1 MLKMNYWGQKW
12 DLHMDVCPC
21 DAYFNEW
28 VEAKKL
34 TGKTFYHFG
43 TGTHHIIGLRQA
55 ELGNTVFA
63 ITASKEEYDSYVA
76 LVTENALVAKSYL
89 AYFGDIYLSN
99 PRLLPDFDAVT
110 MFHLYEFS
118 IPTLERGPAAP
129 PTRPAD
135 LMTISCVRAGTCCST
150 PSRTAG
156 WRRRPSSRPG
166 KGAPVEPSG
175 FQDAAGLSQ
184 ERMSGLPASSG
195 SVPAG
200 LPAASGCLRPAPRLA
215 GQLFAAALERSPRS

>member
-76 LVTENALVAKSYL
+76 LVTENSLVAKSYL

-118 IPTLERGPAAP
+118 HPNTASAEYGGTTDRGLL
-129 PTRPAD
+129 D
-135 LMTISCVRAGTCCST
+135 LMTAKL
-150 PSRTAG
+150 
-156 WRRRPSSRPG
+156 RPG
-166 KGAPVEPSG
+166 GDMLFYTKSNGWMASETILPAWEKEQPVERVED
-175 FQDAAGLSQ
+175 FKT
-184 ERMSGLPASSG
+184 
-195 SVPAG
+195 
-200 LPAASGCLRPAPRLA
+200 LRIYRKK
-215 GQLFAAALERSPRS
+215 G

>member
-1 MLKMNYWGQKW
+1 MLKMNYWGEKW
-12 DLHMDVCPC
+12 DLHVDICPC

-55 ELGNTVFA
+55 ELGNAVFA

-76 LVTENALVAKSYL
+76 LVTENSLVAKSYL

-110 MFHLYEFS
+110 MFHLCEFS
-118 IPTLERGPAAP
+118 HPNTASAEYGGTTDRGLL
-129 PTRPAD
+129 D
-135 LMTISCVRAGTCCST
+135 LMTDKT
-150 PSRTAG
+150 
-156 WRRRPSSRPG
+156 RPG
-166 KGAPVEPSG
+166 GHILFYTKSNGWMASETIIPVWEERQPVERVDD
-175 FQDAAGLSQ
+175 FKT
-184 ERMSGLPASSG
+184 
-195 SVPAG
+195 
-200 LPAASGCLRPAPRLA
+200 LRVYRKK
-215 GQLFAAALERSPRS
+215 S

>member
-12 DLHMDVCPC
+12 DLHMDICPC

-28 VEAKKL
+28 VEANKL

-55 ELGNTVFA
+55 ELGNAVFA

-76 LVTENALVAKSYL
+76 LVTGNSLVAKSYL

-118 IPTLERGPAAP
+118 HPNTASAEYGGTTDRGLL
-129 PTRPAD
+129 D
-135 LMTISCVRAGTCCST
+135 LMTAKL
-150 PSRTAG
+150 
-156 WRRRPSSRPG
+156 RPG
-166 KGAPVEPSG
+166 GHMLFYTKSNGWMASETILPVWENEQPVERVED
-175 FQDAAGLSQ
+175 FKT
-184 ERMSGLPASSG
+184 
-195 SVPAG
+195 
-200 LPAASGCLRPAPRLA
+200 LRVYRKKMWM
-215 GQLFAAALERSPRS
+215 